1 MSNKRIPGVKVQDLQ
16 EPNLMHV
23 CPIHLA
29 TISILYGFPQL
40 FQTNNTNE
48 PMINKFKFDDIL

>member
-1 MSNKRIPGVKVQDLQ
+1 MSNKRIPGVKVHHLQ
-16 EPNLMHV
+16 EPNMMHV

-29 TISILYGFPQL
+29 TICILYGFPQL

-48 PMINKFKFDDIL
+48 PVINKFKFDNIL